1 MFLGMGYILVQSI
14 LASRALELAFNDKG
28 LSSGIIG
35 VAIFGGGG
43 IGTYLGSLILDVSEY
58 QMLFLLFLCLIAV
71 PLLISMCSK
80 DV

>member
-14 LASRALELAFNDKG
+14 LASRALELALNDKG

>member
-14 LASRALELAFNDKG
+14 LASRALELALNDKG

-43 IGTYLGSLILDVSEY
+43 IGTYLGVWY
-58 QMLFLLFLCLIAV
+58 
-71 PLLISMCSK
+71 
-80 DV
+80 